1 MIHLVKYALFT
12 SQVLKILSLIS
23 KELPQVLK
31 EKYEHMK
38 KLEHPE
44 SAARQRIWRTVKC
57 LKEMAMSAQV
67 SLRDGECI
75 LGLKNMS
82 SARASGSSRTMD

>member
-1 MIHLVKYALFT
+1 MIHLVKYALFI
-12 SQVLKILSLIS
+12 SQVLKILSLIF
-23 KELPQVLK
+23 KELPRVLK

-57 LKEMAMSAQV
+57 LKEMAMSARV
-67 SLRDGECI
+67 SLEGGECI
-75 LGLKNMS
+75 LGFKNMC
-82 SARASGSSRTMD
+82 SA